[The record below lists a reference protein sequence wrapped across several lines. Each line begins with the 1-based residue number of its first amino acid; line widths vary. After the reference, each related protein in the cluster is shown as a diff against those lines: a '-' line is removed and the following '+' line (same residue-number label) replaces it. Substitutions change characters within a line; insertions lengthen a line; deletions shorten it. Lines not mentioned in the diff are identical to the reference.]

1 MPKPVR
7 IETLGDILTRDHVW
21 AHCRECYRNA
31 ELNLP
36 ALIEKYGTAFP
47 LVAAKSKLKCT
58 NCDKRN
64 VSIFLAALAE
74 QVRPS

>member
-7 IETLGDILTRDHVW
+7 IETLGDNLTHDHVW
-21 AHCRECYRNA
+21 ANCREFYRNA

-47 LVAAKSKLKCT
+47 LVATKSKLKCT
-58 NCDKRN
+58 NCGKRN
-64 VSIFLAALAE
+64 VSKFLAPLAE